1 MPRAVIGNALAV
13 LVAFAAAS
21 WRHSQTRTVDAVYP
35 VVAADTR
42 ALVTDNFTTDA
53 YVERTLSRAATGD
66 TTEHESVVTR
76 IDEVVA
82 NDGGGSTIL
91 RVTTGH
97 YSGGDYY
104 DSLVVHRADLRPVRE
119 RFAYLQRKL
128 DKRFDYDGGTV
139 HQTNTAGDLVKSF
152 DRRYDVPVFAF
163 SEIELLVRSLPYRPG
178 YTAILP
184 LYSEGDDAIEMDSVA
199 VVDARPDRWTI
210 RFADPAIVAIYGIDA
225 ATRRIVS
232 YDVTGR
238 KTKGKARKVYQAIP
252 PR

>member
-1 MPRAVIGNALAV
+1 MRTVILRAAGI
-13 LVAFAAAS
+13 AFIAIAAAS
-21 WRHSQTRTVDAVYP
+21 CRHSPTLGVSAVYP
-35 VVAADTR
+35 VVSADTR
-42 ALVTDNFTTDA
+42 ALVTDHFTSDA
-53 YVERTLSRAATGD
+53 HVERTLSRAATGD
-66 TTEHESVVTR
+66 TTEHESLVTR
-76 IDEVVA
+76 IDEVAA
-82 NDGGGSTIL
+82 NSAGGSTIL

-104 DSLVVHRADLRPVRE
+104 DSLFVHRVDLRPVRE
-119 RFAYLQRKL
+119 HLAYLQRKI

-139 HQTNTAGDLVKSF
+139 HQTNASGDSVNTF

-163 SEIELLVRSLPYRPG
+163 SEIELLVRSLPYRLG

-210 RFADPAIVAIYGIDA
+210 RFADPAIVATYGIDA

-238 KTKGKARKVYQAIP
+238 KTHGKARKIYQAIP
-252 PR
+252 

>member
-1 MPRAVIGNALAV
+1 VLRTAIGIALTALIAIAAV
-13 LVAFAAAS
+13 S
-21 WRHSQTRTVDAVYP
+21 CRHSQTLSVNAVYP
-35 VVAADTR
+35 VVSADTR
-42 ALVTDNFTTDA
+42 GLVTDHFKSEGH
-53 YVERTLSRAATGD
+53 VERTLSRAATGD

-76 IDEVVA
+76 VDEVVA
-82 NDGGGSTIL
+82 NSASESTML

-104 DSLVVHRADLRPVRE
+104 DSLFVHRGDLRPVRE
-119 RFAYLQRKL
+119 HLAYLQRKI
-128 DKRFDYDGGTV
+128 DKRFDYDAGVV
-139 HQTNTAGDLVKSF
+139 HQTNVSRDSVSTF

-199 VVDARPDRWTI
+199 VVDTPADRWTI
-210 RFADPAIVAIYGIDA
+210 RFADPAIIAIYGVDT

-232 YDVTGR
+232 YEVTGR
-238 KTKGKARKVYQAIP
+238 KTNGKARKVYQ
-252 PR
+252 